1 MAGWLEIRR
10 GQAPVT
16 NVNLVGRRVVVGRS
30 PDCDVVLNTT
40 SVSRQHAEL
49 IFDDAGWRVRDL
61 GSRNGTGVNGTRV
74 AGERALQSGDVLRI
88 DEFDLVFHAGPA
100 PLRPAARPRTSVT
113 DGAFGPAR
121 TLQEL
126 GPPKID
132 ASHLSRVLGFS
143 AALLAEAHADQR
155 MLQLCELMTSAHFHG
170 NAAVVLRILR
180 ADASA
185 PGDSLE
191 ARPAAG
197 GEPPISRSVIKA
209 VLASEAPVLAS
220 SARPAR
226 ARSTWSRCRSCS
238 AARPPPPWLARS
250 AATPSTS
257 TSSTSCSPA
266 STAPPS
272 GWPSPRSRPPMSRQ
286 AEDAWSA
293 REAAQRQAL
302 LEEELRRAAAIQAR
316 LVLGTCPPVHFKS
329 ASASPRARASAA
341 TTSTPSPTRDGRVL
355 VTVMDVAG
363 KGIDAAL
370 IASGLHTTVH
380 LAVRQGMSLPGPGPH
395 PEPPAARHLERRD
408 LRDPRGRA
416 RSTPR
421 PARSR
426 PSTAGHPAPMVV
438 SPNGTIRELRLA
450 EGMPIGLLDIDLEI
464 STDRLRPGELL
475 LLYSDGLSECFNGE
489 DKILGVDGLTE
500 IPTASSLGRGRSLG
514 IRSPFPAGCAS
525 ALQTAVSRK
534 DFRNSA
540 GSRPSLSANRYV
552 QLIWVLSGAVCVWM
566 NSPTRIAGRRYNS
579 GLV

>member
-49 IFDDAGWRVRDL
+49 ICDDVGWRVRDL

-126 GPPKID
+126 GPPKVD

-143 AALLAEAHADQR
+143 AALLAEGQADQR
-155 MLQLCELMTSAHFHG
+155 MFQLCELMTSAHFHG

-180 ADASA
+180 SDPSA
-185 PGDSLE
+185 PEILSG
-191 ARPAAG
+191 PTGAG

-220 SARPAR
+220 SGPAGPR
-226 ARSTWSRCRSCS
+226 KVDMVQMSVVFGGQAT
-238 AARPPPPWLARS
+238 AAVACPIRGDGEHLDVLYVMFPGQYGTAEWLALASLAS
-250 AATPSTS
+250 A
-257 TSSTSCSPA
+257 
-266 STAPPS
+266 
-272 GWPSPRSRPPMSRQ
+272 MYRQ

-316 LVLGTCPPVHFKS
+316 LV
-329 ASASPRARASAA
+329 PRDMS
-341 TTSTPSPTRDGRVL
+341 SGSLQIGFGFTPCKGVGGDYVDALATRDGRVL

-380 LAVRQGMSLPGPGPH
+380 LAVRQGMSLPDLVHTLNRQLLDTWSG
-395 PEPPAARHLERRD
+395 ETFVTLAAALI
-408 LRDPRGRA
+408 DPRTGA
-416 RSTPR
+416 LE
-421 PARSR
+421 AVGC
-426 PSTAGHPAPMVV
+426 GHPAPMVV

-450 EGMPIGLLDIDLEI
+450 EGMPIGLLDIDLEL

-475 LLYSDGLSECFNGE
+475 LLYSDGLSECFNEE
-489 DKILGVDGLTE
+489 DKILGVDGLTAMVAD
-500 IPTASSLGRGRSLG
+500 IRRASGRKPDLEWFEGQLKDRLAAHRGRA
-514 IRSPFPAGCAS
+514 PAS
-525 ALQTAVSRK
+525 DDISFALAL
-534 DFRNSA
+534 F
-540 GSRPSLSANRYV
+540 
-552 QLIWVLSGAVCVWM
+552 GA
-566 NSPTRIAGRRYNS
+566 
-579 GLV
+579 

>member
-10 GQAPVT
+10 GQTPVT

-49 IFDDAGWRVRDL
+49 LCDDAGWRVRDL

-100 PLRPAARPRTSVT
+100 PSRPAVRPRTSVT

-126 GPPKID
+126 GPPKLD

-143 AALLAEAHADQR
+143 AALLAEEAADQR
-155 MLQLCELMTSAHFHG
+155 MNLLCQLITSAQFRG
-170 NAAVVLRILR
+170 TAAVVLRILR

-185 PGDSLE
+185 PEILSG
-191 ARPAAG
+191 PTGPG

-220 SARPAR
+220 SGPGGGPRKADMVQMSVVFGGQA
-226 ARSTWSRCRSCS
+226 T
-238 AARPPPPWLARS
+238 AAIACPIRGDADHLDVLYVMLPGQYGTAEWLAL
-250 AATPSTS
+250 
-257 TSSTSCSPA
+257 A
-266 STAPPS
+266 SLVTA
-272 GWPSPRSRPPMSRQ
+272 MYRQ
-286 AEDAWSA
+286 AEDAWTA

-316 LVLGTCPPVHFKS
+316 LV
-329 ASASPRARASAA
+329 PRDMS
-341 TTSTPSPTRDGRVL
+341 SGSLQIGFGFTPCKGVGGDYVDALATRDGRVL

-380 LAVRQGMSLPGPGPH
+380 LAVRQGMSLPDLVHTLNRQLLDTWSG
-395 PEPPAARHLERRD
+395 ETFVTLAATVI
-408 LRDPRGRA
+408 DPRTGTIEA
-416 RSTPR
+416 VGC
-421 PARSR
+421 
-426 PSTAGHPAPMVV
+426 GHPAPMVV
-438 SPNGTIRELRLA
+438 SPSGAIRELRIA
-450 EGMPIGLLDIDLEI
+450 EGMPIGLLEIDLEMT
-464 STDRLRPGELL
+464 TDRLRPGELL
-475 LLYSDGLSECFNGE
+475 LLYSDGLSECFNEE
-489 DKILGVDGLTE
+489 DQILGVDGLT
-500 IPTASSLGRGRSLG
+500 TMVAD
-514 IRSPFPAGCAS
+514 IRRA
-525 ALQTAVSRK
+525 
-534 DFRNSA
+534 
-540 GSRPSLSANRYV
+540 
-552 QLIWVLSGAVCVWM
+552 
-566 NSPTRIAGRRYNS
+566 AGRKPDLDWFEAQLKDRLAAHRGKAPAS
-579 GLV
+579 DDISFALALFGSCSRA